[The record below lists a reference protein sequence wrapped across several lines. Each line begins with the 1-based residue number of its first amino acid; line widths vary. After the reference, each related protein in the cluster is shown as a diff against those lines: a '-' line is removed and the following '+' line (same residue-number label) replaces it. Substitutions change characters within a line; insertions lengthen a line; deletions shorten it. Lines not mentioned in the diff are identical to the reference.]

1 MEQQDWHNYSPAG
14 SHLQD
19 APTPAHAKLT
29 GHTPFFQD
37 LNDLQANTPKEAT
50 AKRNTPQPGFSENDH
65 YFLHQ
70 IEHNLYHGTDGTPQG
85 PPSHPPQPDMVL
97 VHDEGLH
104 MALLNGNTPLHV
116 IHGDTPGH
124 HQALFG
130 MENMDFMLPELGY
143 EEVGGHQG
151 EPPLNAHHHHHHH
164 HLLSQLLA
172 AYPPLLLPQNTPSMV
187 ANDKKQSH
195 DMFALP
201 ILPGQNEKSY
211 NNQHYYH
218 KNRDRAPTLAPYQ
231 LLHVRPDAVFTPLVS
246 PAVTPMDS
254 QVNTNKFTQP
264 IQTLFEPLTL
274 PALNA
279 QNSNVDRRRLS
290 SLMFA
295 PADEQPVHKRRTPHS
310 TPTLLA
316 ASSSLAKGKR
326 SPSVKNRSAKATVS
340 PIEKLPESSMDLS
353 KTSTETTPM
362 LPPQGKKI
370 GISASGDPNGS
381 TAGPAT
387 LMGFTMGRLAELQ
400 HNDDE
405 SSNNSSPSL
414 KNSNKSSRKSS
425 IYSSKNTSTN
435 KVLLPKSSSS
445 SETSPILDS
454 HMGSMPKKSGEK
466 PSTKKASHKLAE
478 QGRRNRMNVA
488 VHELSSLIPQDYH
501 EEVSIPSKATTV
513 ELASKYIRDLLVELE
528 KARR

>member
-19 APTPAHAKLT
+19 ASTPAHAKLT
-29 GHTPFFQD
+29 GHTPFFHD
-37 LNDLQANTPKEAT
+37 LNDLQANTPKETA
-50 AKRNTPQPGFSENDH
+50 AKRSTTQSGFSENDH

-70 IEHNLYHGTDGTPQG
+70 IEHNLYQPADGAPAG
-85 PPSHPPQPDMVL
+85 PPSHSSQPEMVL

-116 IHGDTPGH
+116 IHTDTPG

-143 EEVGGHQG
+143 EEVGNHQG
-151 EPPLNAHHHHHHH
+151 QPQQNAHH
-164 HLLSQLLA
+164 HLLSHLLA
-172 AYPPLLLPQNTPSMV
+172 AYPPLLLPQNTPSMI
-187 ANDKKQSH
+187 ASDKKQPR

-218 KNRDRAPTLAPYQ
+218 RNRDRAPTLAPYQ

-254 QVNTNKFTQP
+254 QVNINKFSQP
-264 IQTLFEPLTL
+264 IQALFEPLTL

-279 QNSNVDRRRLS
+279 QNSNADRRRLS

-316 ASSSLAKGKR
+316 ANSSLGKGKR

-340 PIEKLPESSMDLS
+340 PIEKLPESSIDLS
-353 KTSTETTPM
+353 RNSTETTPM

-370 GISASGDPNGS
+370 GISSNGDPNGS
-381 TAGPAT
+381 AAGPAT

-400 HNDDE
+400 HNDEE

-425 IYSSKNTSTN
+425 IYSSKNTSAN

-454 HMGSMPKKSGEK
+454 HMGLLPRKSGEK

-488 VHELSSLIPQDYH
+488 VHELSGLIPQGYH

-513 ELASKYIRDLLVELE
+513 ELASKYIRDLVAELE
-528 KARR
+528 KVKG